1 MGGNHRDTHL
11 LLEGGG
17 HQAPQF
23 GEAAV
28 DTVTAPLLNDLREIS
43 KWREEITVI
52 YGHSSRV

>member
-1 MGGNHRDTHL
+1 VEITTPTHL

-28 DTVTAPLLNDLREIS
+28 DTVTAPLLNDLQEIS
-43 KWREEITVI
+43 KRREETMVI
-52 YGHSSRV
+52 YGHSSWV